1 MQSSTKEA
9 TDKKNNQMLK
19 RVITGCVGAVILIIV
34 FFVSNTLVLNFAMA
48 LVSILSLYEMF
59 VITKYIKH
67 IELMV
72 LSFVFAAA
80 VPFLASTTTKVLMFL
95 IFLLVFALFSMLVL
109 NQNRYK
115 LEQIGTIFLLSIII
129 PFFFSNIV
137 FVRRLENGEVYFWLI
152 FLGAWL
158 NDIFA
163 LFSGMLFGKHKLA
176 PTISPKKTIE
186 GAIGG
191 LIGTVLGF
199 VVFTFVAK
207 LIWNVDFIIWKM
219 IILAVACVIAGVIGD
234 LSASVIKRQFQAKDF
249 GTLMPGHGGVMD
261 RFDSILFVAP
271 LVYCVLNFTS
281 LIK

>member
-137 FVRRLENGEVYFWLI
+137 FVRRL
-152 FLGAWL
+152 
-158 NDIFA
+158 
-163 LFSGMLFGKHKLA
+163 
-176 PTISPKKTIE
+176 
-186 GAIGG
+186 
-191 LIGTVLGF
+191 
-199 VVFTFVAK
+199 
-207 LIWNVDFIIWKM
+207 
-219 IILAVACVIAGVIGD
+219 
-234 LSASVIKRQFQAKDF
+234 
-249 GTLMPGHGGVMD
+249 
-261 RFDSILFVAP
+261 
-271 LVYCVLNFTS
+271 
-281 LIK
+281 